1 LASHAFFKQYL
12 GRNVVLE
19 RRVKFDDL
27 MESALWAME
36 VFTQHKWMQMLSTVE
51 KVSPTLVQE
60 FYAKMHDFHDGAF
73 WSMLQGNKILVSL
86 TLIRELTSTP
96 LVNDSPYP

>member
-1 LASHAFFKQYL
+1 
-12 GRNVVLE
+12 
-19 RRVKFDDL
+19 
-27 MESALWAME
+27 ME

-73 WSMLQGNKILVSL
+73 
-86 TLIRELTSTP
+86 
-96 LVNDSPYP
+96 